1 VSLNAK
7 ILCAGPTHFDQLSLN
22 PARPKKPSPTNNSE
36 LWLLRWR
43 WQVMR
48 LWRLNVYGAF
58 IATLLFDATILESFW
73 CSAVQ
78 SYQKIEYKILS
89 TRAGLALSGCNPCSC
104 IGPRA
109 MVFRKIVYF
118 FPDTTWHVISQTIR
132 CSKFPNS
139 LPNLSQSAFSSDL
152 AAASESLLMHSSAEA
167 FINAKLKHPAWKTSL
182 SSVRLGGNIGKR
194 KTPYEMFCFH
204 KSQ

>member
-22 PARPKKPSPTNNSE
+22 PARPKKPSPTKSNNSE

-73 CSAVQ
+73 CSAMQ
-78 SYQKIEYKILS
+78 SYQKIEYKS
-89 TRAGLALSGCNPCSC
+89 PVYSSRAGLERMQPMQLHWA
-104 IGPRA
+104 PRHG
-109 MVFRKIVYF
+109 V
-118 FPDTTWHVISQTIR
+118 
-132 CSKFPNS
+132 
-139 LPNLSQSAFSSDL
+139 
-152 AAASESLLMHSSAEA
+152 
-167 FINAKLKHPAWKTSL
+167 
-182 SSVRLGGNIGKR
+182 
-194 KTPYEMFCFH
+194 
-204 KSQ
+204 